1 MERSCFELNIL
12 IILALPPELH
22 YQQSEQVYE
31 ANGGEIRALF
41 FLNGENVILVCTLVK
56 PSASASSEMPVSSI
70 QIVGGK
76 IQIVFGV
83 LEVRVGWQA
92 PLERVVGSEL
102 TPSSVLHGLLIISL
116 HPK

>member
-1 MERSCFELNIL
+1 MKQTVERLEHF
-12 IILALPPELH
+12 
-22 YQQSEQVYE
+22 
-31 ANGGEIRALF
+31 F

-56 PSASASSEMPVSSI
+56 PSASSEMPVSSI

-92 PLERVVGSEL
+92 PLESVVGSEL